1 MTDHNHELIQA
12 GEAAA
17 KAFDDFKEAEAQM
30 EEAFGKPY
38 KAARKL
44 LQISLAAAFADGH
57 DLSHFKGDKSRFK
70 FHKLGAHIIVE
81 CPEEPTDHE
90 SIDRID
96 EQIIKAEARLKELKS
111 RRKAQIEKLAIRGDI
126 DMVPQVPALRF
137 KQIAKA

>member
-12 GEAAA
+12 GQAAA

-44 LQISLAAAFADGH
+44 LQVTVTTAFADGY
-57 DLSHFKGDKSRFK
+57 DLANFKGDKSRFK
-70 FHKLGAHIIVE
+70 FTEHGTHIIVE
-81 CPEEPTDHE
+81 RPEKPTDHE
-90 SIDRID
+90 SVDKID
-96 EQIIKAEARLKELKS
+96 EQIAKAEARLKELKA
-111 RRKAQIEKLAIRGDI
+111 RKKAQIEKLAIRGDI

>member
-12 GEAAA
+12 GLAAA
-17 KAFDDFKEAEAQM
+17 QAFDDLKTAEAAN
-30 EEAFGKPY
+30 EESFGKPY

-44 LQISLAAAFADGH
+44 LQVSLAAAFADGY
-57 DLSHFKGDKSRFK
+57 DLANFKGDSSRFK
-70 FHKLGAHIIVE
+70 FPEHGAHIIVE
-81 CPEEPTDHE
+81 CPEKPTDHE

-96 EQIIKAEARLKELKS
+96 EQIVKAEARLKELKE
-111 RRKAQIEKLAIRGDI
+111 RKKAQIKKLAIRGDI